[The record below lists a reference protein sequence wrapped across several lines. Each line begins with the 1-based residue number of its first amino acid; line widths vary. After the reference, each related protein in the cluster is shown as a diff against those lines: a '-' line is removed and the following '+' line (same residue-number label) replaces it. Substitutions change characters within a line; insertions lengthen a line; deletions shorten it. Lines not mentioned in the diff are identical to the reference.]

1 MKHRY
6 RAALAT
12 LGLAGLI
19 GAGIATAAPA
29 SAATANGSLRG
40 AASSR
45 CLDVPGFTATN
56 GTQLTLWDCTGGDNQ
71 VWTYTTTK
79 QLLVYGGKCL
89 DAIQPNNAPGTTVA
103 IWDCNGGANQQ
114 WNLNS
119 SGTVTNVQ
127 SGLCLDPSNNGTA
140 NGTPIQLWTC
150 TGQANQRW
158 TAPAGTPGTPC
169 QATRAITYTLERVAA
184 PTADQT
190 DAYNR
195 ISSAMDKA
203 VAVYNCYT
211 TLSKTLRVQYNPG
224 VATADGNYNGT
235 IRFGSRASMVQATAT
250 HETAHTL
257 GVGTYSGWA
266 SRVSGGRWTGANAI
280 NELRAITGDGAAVLY
295 ADGAHFWPN
304 GLNQPSEAGSPDDYV
319 NHTRMVLALRRDMG
333 I

>member
-1 MKHRY
+1 MKRRY
-6 RAALAT
+6 RAALALACV
-12 LGLAGLI
+12 LGAGLVL
-19 GAGIATAAPA
+19 AAPA

-40 AASSR
+40 TASGR
-45 CLDVPGFTATN
+45 CLDVPGSTATN
-56 GTQLTLWDCTGGDNQ
+56 GTQTTLWDCTGADNQ

-79 QLLVYGGKCL
+79 QLLVYAGKCL
-89 DAIQPNNAPGTTVA
+89 DALLPNAAGARVA
-103 IWDCNGGANQQ
+103 IWDCNGQANQQ
-114 WNLNS
+114 WNINS
-119 SGTVTNVQ
+119 NGTVTSVQ
-127 SGLCLDPSNNGTA
+127 SGLCLDPAGNGTA

-150 TGQANQRW
+150 TGQPNQRW
-158 TAPAGTPGTPC
+158 TAPSGTPGTAC
-169 QATRAITYTLERVAA
+169 RATGAVTYTLERAGA

-195 ISSAMDKA
+195 ISTAMSKA

-211 TLSKTLRVQYNPG
+211 SLTKALWVQYNPG
-224 VATADGNYNGT
+224 VPTADGSYNGT

-266 SRVSGGRWTGANAI
+266 SRVSGGRWTGTNAI
-280 NELRAITGDGAAVLY
+280 NELRAITGDSAAVLY

-304 GLNQPSEAGSPDDYV
+304 GLNQPSEARSPDDYV

-333 I
+333 L